1 MIDLFKGFV
10 GEDSLIDELNQVRAD
25 DARNGVLGSLSCRKI
40 EVKSYKSPRSVYCPN
55 QIPKIV

>member
-40 EVKSYKSPRSVYCPN
+40 EVKSYKIYCPN